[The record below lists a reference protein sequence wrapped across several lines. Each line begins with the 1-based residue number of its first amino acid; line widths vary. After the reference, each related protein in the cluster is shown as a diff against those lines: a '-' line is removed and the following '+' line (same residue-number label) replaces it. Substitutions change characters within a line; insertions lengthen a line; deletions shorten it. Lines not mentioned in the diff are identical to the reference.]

1 MLLRSCWLIDCVV
14 FNVLFDSIIIHMEIP
29 ALMMKGCCGNGTSS
43 CHKCSDAES
52 RVMVSSEEP
61 TTGVSCTTRASH
73 DPYILDVCCD
83 GFYMSIRYYVDMS
96 RYICCTS
103 TCSYSCFLHIEQ
115 GINIVTHEILFMW
128 RRTTSPS
135 PLSVAAQTCNII
147 DWANRYGSYDPSPSV
162 VLFTQ
167 FTGDTCLSPASSKST
182 EFTDKGFTIFHCL
195 QYWYLVVVGHCHRT
209 KIGMFSIQT
218 SNLRSVIAA

>member
-43 CHKCSDAES
+43 CRSDAES

-61 TTGVSCTTRASH
+61 TTGVFCTTRASH
-73 DPYILDVCCD
+73 DPYRSDVCCD

-103 TCSYSCFLHIEQ
+103 TCSYSCFSHIEQ
-115 GINIVTHEILFMW
+115 GINIVTHEILFIW
-128 RRTTSPS
+128 RTTPTPLLYPS
-135 PLSVAAQTCNII
+135 QHKPATSLIGPIDMDPMILALLSSCLLSLLAIQ
-147 DWANRYGSYDPSPSV
+147 GG
-162 VLFTQ
+162 LFLSQ
-167 FTGDTCLSPASSKST
+167 SCLVQVN
-182 EFTDKGFTIFHCL
+182 GIH
-195 QYWYLVVVGHCHRT
+195 G
-209 KIGMFSIQT
+209 
-218 SNLRSVIAA
+218 

>member
-61 TTGVSCTTRASH
+61 TTGVFCTTRASH
-73 DPYILDVCCD
+73 DPCRSDVCCD

-103 TCSYSCFLHIEQ
+103 TCSYSCFSHIEQ
-115 GINIVTHEILFMW
+115 GINIITHEILFIW
-128 RRTTSPS
+128 RINIVTHETFSFEEELLP
-135 PLSVAAQTCNII
+135 PLSSIRRNTN
-147 DWANRYGSYDPSPSV
+147 
-162 VLFTQ
+162 
-167 FTGDTCLSPASSKST
+167 
-182 EFTDKGFTIFHCL
+182 L
-195 QYWYLVVVGHCHRT
+195 QHHWLGQ
-209 KIGMFSIQT
+209 SILILW
-218 SNLRSVIAA
+218 S